1 MMTSR
6 IRIQIIAFVL
16 IALVGVSYAGA
27 RYAGMD
33 RLFGPRGYVVTMKLA
48 DSGGIFTNAEVTYR
62 GVTVGRVGQLRL
74 TDHGLEVELDID
86 EGFDRIP
93 ADTKAVVTN
102 RSAVGEQYVDLRPN
116 TDTGP
121 YLAGGSVISVD
132 RTATPPP
139 VETLLANLDG
149 LTTSVPLDSLRTV
162 VDELGT
168 AFDGTG
174 PQLQR
179 LLDTTSV
186 FTKDAVKNL
195 PQTLELLRKA
205 RTVLGTQNQQS
216 SSITSF
222 SKDLRLL
229 ADQLK
234 QSDPDLRRLIE
245 NTPKA
250 TEQVSGLLRES
261 GQGISELTAN
271 LLTTVDVALPRKDGL
286 EQAMV
291 TYPLVVGGAFTV
303 APGDG
308 TAHFGLAINLFDP
321 PPCTKGY
328 EKTKRRPGNA
338 TGPIALNTQAY
349 CAEGPGSPVDV
360 RGAQNAPY
368 GGRPMTPPP
377 STKLVGPARQPQP
390 GAASGLLALLQLPG
404 SQAPR
409 SLAQMLGL
417 SG

>member
-1 MMTSR
+1 MITR
-6 IRIQIIAFVL
+6 RVRVQIIAFVV
-16 IALVGVSYAGA
+16 IALLGVSFVGA
-27 RYAGMD
+27 RYAGLD
-33 RLFGPRGYVVTMKLA
+33 RLFGARGYVVTMRLA
-48 DSGGIFTNAEVTYR
+48 DSGGIFTNAEVAYR

-74 TDHGLEVELDID
+74 TATGLEVDLDID
-86 EGFDRIP
+86 SDTRIP

-116 TDTGP
+116 TDAGP

-162 VDELGT
+162 VNELGT
-168 AFDGTG
+168 AFDGAG

-195 PQTLELLRKA
+195 PGTLELLRNA
-205 RTVLGTQNQQS
+205 RTVLGTQNQQG

-229 ADQLK
+229 AAQLGK
-234 QSDPDLRRLIE
+234 SDGDLRAVID
-245 NTPKA
+245 NGPKA
-250 TEQVSGLLRES
+250 AGQLSALLRES

-328 EKTKRRPGNA
+328 ETTNRRPGNA
-338 TGPIALNTQAY
+338 TGPVVLNTRAY

-368 GGRPMTPPP
+368 GGKPMTPPP
-377 STKLVGPARQPQP
+377 STKTVVGPARQPQP

-404 SQAPR
+404 GQAP
-409 SLAQMLGL
+409 STLAQMLGL
-417 SG
+417 PG